1 MDSDLEAGVVAV
13 ERDAVGADVDSDYP
27 AREREGSLEVLPP
40 SPASFS
46 PVSHLERPAADCVV
60 GWTGTQGDDL
70 ADVIPE
76 WADLSAVGA
85 GESRGAPAAARLD
98 EATVDAQIVA
108 QQKMSSA
115 DRHVIEPVMHP
126 TIHTSFYQ
134 MERRRL
140 KRASVGQQRE
150 KRFFLHVKEAGVT
163 VILLLTASNV
173 FSIDRDWKWEQLTFI
188 PILVSIV
195 LLTMTALSTYAKPEH
210 IMAEFARCWIYMGV
224 LWLTWVYDPEQ
235 HPNGCVAVQFQPEF
249 KSCLSRAETDVLWW
263 VLVMLIGTLL
273 IHVLVNVLYPA
284 AVDNAFWGK
293 GITWFWRL
301 REVEEEPGVFTYRP
315 EGWFSCRRMRIQYTG
330 EVDVSTGLPDG
341 AGAWVADTYHGEAMR
356 GYWDQGVPV
365 APAFARQVGTSAVFV
380 KLCIGIVSNR
390 GEDLVKELRAF
401 HWKPR
406 ARGTMQYGEAH
417 VETSI
422 TGGYF
427 PFLPYCERV
436 TCFDSLN
443 GLAPRVKVNVTRLHS
458 LLGAPKAELREALIF
473 VHGFNCPIAHAAER
487 FAQLLALGRMPGHIA
502 PFVYSWAAGRDVA
515 YFQVRKSIPQ
525 GVGGLSEMVRGLAEQ
540 GFSTVHLLVHSLG
553 AQVVLHEI
561 PLLEKVVSP
570 VGSPLKGRPSL
581 ATLTFM
587 NADAPR
593 ERFLDLV
600 PRMLGIA
607 ERLTGYNDHTDGAL
621 FWSELVNGKPFSKA
635 FTFGTLVD
643 SWHTGPDRPRYMAH
657 KGAELEPASNDHLG
671 LARRFDII
679 DCGSMDQNVYN
690 MRHSYFCLNATL
702 VADLTELIGRCR
714 GADQRDRLIRVR
726 NGGNLFS
733 FLCVPRFVREQ

>member
-1 MDSDLEAGVVAV
+1 
-13 ERDAVGADVDSDYP
+13 
-27 AREREGSLEVLPP
+27 
-40 SPASFS
+40 
-46 PVSHLERPAADCVV
+46 
-60 GWTGTQGDDL
+60 
-70 ADVIPE
+70 
-76 WADLSAVGA
+76 
-85 GESRGAPAAARLD
+85 
-98 EATVDAQIVA
+98 
-108 QQKMSSA
+108 
-115 DRHVIEPVMHP
+115 
-126 TIHTSFYQ
+126 
-134 MERRRL
+134 
-140 KRASVGQQRE
+140 
-150 KRFFLHVKEAGVT
+150 
-163 VILLLTASNV
+163 
-173 FSIDRDWKWEQLTFI
+173 
-188 PILVSIV
+188 
-195 LLTMTALSTYAKPEH
+195 MTALSTYAKPEH

-714 GADQRDRLIRVR
+714 GADQRDRLIRVETEGTSFR
-726 NGGNLFS
+726 SCAYPGSSGSSECIRGQQVLLPSRCVCTPEKPGAGCDVGGRPISGLWCLGGAACGAIFEWLRHQANNLGAAGS
-733 FLCVPRFVREQ
+733 AAVPLRLYAGEAGAGCVVGTANFPARRANSAATDSLDSGGRLTRGRLSVGVGCAHLRRSVRGNALGWAPSGAVSRS